1 MNYFGKSCLF
11 HFCVMELNENRKAKW
26 ELFGIFADI
35 KTIKLYKCHYHE
47 NFIEEE
53 KVFVGVGFVIGLSVG
68 DIPGNGQGP
77 L

>member
-1 MNYFGKSCLF
+1 
-11 HFCVMELNENRKAKW
+11 MELNENRKAKW
-26 ELFGIFADI
+26 ERFGIFADI

-53 KVFVGVGFVIGLSVG
+53 KVFVGVGFVIGVSGG

>member
-1 MNYFGKSCLF
+1 
-11 HFCVMELNENRKAKW
+11 MELNENRKAKW

-35 KTIKLYKCHYHE
+35 KTIKLYKCPYHE
-47 NFIEEE
+47 NFIEDEQ
-53 KVFVGVGFVIGLSVG
+53 VLVGVGFVIGLSGG